1 MGHSIAQHVFE
12 RRHHLVEH
20 RAVEFHLPTNDIQI
34 GALPEFLGG
43 LANDAEQPF
52 SLAGERH
59 HADAHQLLLQ
69 PAIQTCLRD
78 DGGIG
83 IIKVPEQVLLYGRH
97 VVDRLRHEPRQFLEA
112 RETVQFERVEVLLAV
127 VGLGDAR
134 LNLTFGLDF
143 DFAQLPTQSDDILSE
158 IQE

>member
-1 MGHSIAQHVFE
+1 MRHGIAQHVLE

-20 RAVEFHLPTNDIQI
+20 RAVEFHLATNDIQV
-34 GALPEFLGG
+34 GALAEFLGG

-52 SLAGERH
+52 SLAGERR
-59 HADAHQLLLQ
+59 HADTHQLLLQ
-69 PAIQTCLRD
+69 PAIQARLRD

-83 IIKVPEQVLLYGRH
+83 IIKVPEQVLLHGRH
-97 VVDRLRHEPRQFLEA
+97 IVDRLSHKPRQFLEA

-127 VGLGDAR
+127 LGLGDAR
-134 LNLTFGLDF
+134 LHLTFGLDF
-143 DFAQLPTQSDDILSE
+143 DFAQLPTQTDDILSE